1 MNASHGTL
9 RRFRVPLLRLT
20 LIVALVATYRWST
33 GASAAPTHARYGGT
47 VSLVDVGGSLW
58 DCGFNPYVGSQT
70 FVTDGVTYETLL
82 YINPL
87 NTRVTPM
94 LATGYSWGKGNRTL
108 TFTIRSGVRWTDG
121 KPFSAADVVFS
132 FQLLKRFSA
141 LDGNAIWSVISGVRQ
156 QGNKVVMSFK
166 RPAVPFFYYI
176 AGETYIV
183 PKHIWSSVKDATKF
197 VDKNPV
203 ATGPMLLKRCTGQDM
218 TFSRNPHY
226 WMKGRPYVQTL
237 QIPAFLDNSPANLQL
252 RQGQA
257 NWGCQYIPNVQAYYL
272 SGNSHHH
279 IWYPPSSD
287 NVLFLNVRQYPLNI
301 LAVRKAIS
309 LAINKSEV
317 SRLGVY
323 GYQPPA
329 NQSGIVLPNFKS
341 WYDSA
346 LSKKYDYSYNPG
358 KAQQILRQAGFK
370 KGSNGIFQKNGKPLS
385 VTILGVSGFSDFV
398 SELSI
403 VERNLKAA
411 GINARVDNVGGNTQ
425 TSDLTSGKF
434 QIGYL
439 YTTGGPSPYYQF
451 YNTLY
456 SSSSGNYSGWKDRTT
471 DRLLNQFAATG
482 NSARQH
488 AIMNQLQ
495 GIMLQKVPVIP
506 LVEGVYYSQYDTSKL
521 VGWPSQSDPYMAPCD
536 QAGMGL
542 TVSHVHLP

>member
-1 MNASHGTL
+1 MNASDGTL
-9 RRFRVPLLRLT
+9 RRFRVPLLRLC
-20 LIVALVATYRWST
+20 LIVAVLAGFRWSI
-33 GASAAPTHARYGGT
+33 GASAAPAPVKYGGS

-58 DCGFNPYVGSQT
+58 DCGFNPYVGNET

-87 NTRVTPM
+87 NSKVTPM
-94 LATGYSWGKGNRTL
+94 LATGYRWGNGNKSLTL
-108 TFTIRSGVRWTDG
+108 TIRSGVTWTDG
-121 KPFSAADVVFS
+121 KAFTPADVIFT
-132 FQLLKRFSA
+132 FQMLKRFSA
-141 LDGNAIWSVISGVRQ
+141 LDGNAVWSVLSGVKQ
-156 QGNKVVMSFK
+156 QGNEVVFSFK
-166 RPAVPFFYYI
+166 HPAVPFFYYI

-183 PKHIWSSVKDATKF
+183 PKHIWASVKDPSKY

-203 ATGPMLLKRCTGQDM
+203 ATGPMVLKRCTPQDM
-218 TFSRNPHY
+218 TFTRNSHY
-226 WMKGRPYVQTL
+226 WMKGRPYIQTL
-237 QIPAFLDNSPANLQL
+237 QIPAFIDNTPGNLQL
-252 RQGQA
+252 RTGQA

-272 SGNSHHH
+272 SVNSHHH

-287 NVLFLNVRQYPLNI
+287 NVLFLNVKQYPLTI
-301 LAVRKAIS
+301 LNVRKAIS
-309 LAINKSEV
+309 LAIDKSEV

-323 GYQPPA
+323 GYEPAA

-346 LSKKYDYSYNPG
+346 LAKKNDYSFSVSR
-358 KAQQILRQAGFK
+358 AQTLLKQAGFT

-411 GINARVDNVGGNTQ
+411 GIDARVDNVGGNTQ
-425 TSDLTSGKF
+425 SADLSSGKF

-456 SSSSGNYSGWKDRTT
+456 GSSSGNYSGWKDKTT
-471 DRLLNQFAATG
+471 DRLLNQYAATTS
-482 NSARQH
+482 SAKQH
-488 AIMNQLQ
+488 AIINQIQ
-495 GIMLQKVPVIP
+495 GIMLQKVPVVP